1 MAVLKKECLK
11 NMEEKLNHSKG
22 RDEVVDSDN
31 CEDEEEDEDEEG
43 DEGGA
48 ELDYESQSDDEADES
63 FHPEDGEEEEDEEES
78 DNRRRRTVRRNVP
91 GKGCVRMED
100 DSVEE
105 EGVNFIDISDD
116 NHDDGEEQREQEEDY
131 TSYANNEMV
140 LSDEVIYSSMEGEED
155 NSRDSLQHSNHS
167 TDVLY
172 VASSEAGT
180 QLLQRNHG
188 RDKNKK
194 SEICENSKISVYS
207 DNVTKFD
214 NDNSESSIEQK
225 RRKTPLQDNSLY
237 LVGEKKKPYY
247 YYTVSE
253 LKALLKDRK
262 LIVAGIGKHLLIF

>member
-1 MAVLKKECLK
+1 MAVIKKECLK
-11 NMEEKLNHSKG
+11 NMEEKLNHSEG

-31 CEDEEEDEDEEG
+31 CEDEEEDEEG

-63 FHPEDGEEEEDEEES
+63 FYPEDGEEEEDEEES

-155 NSRDSLQHSNHS
+155 NSRDSLQRSHS
-167 TDVLY
+167 T
-172 VASSEAGT
+172 EI
-180 QLLQRNHG
+180 G
-188 RDKNKK
+188 RAH
-194 SEICENSKISVYS
+194 V
-207 DNVTKFD
+207 
-214 NDNSESSIEQK
+214 
-225 RRKTPLQDNSLY
+225 
-237 LVGEKKKPYY
+237 
-247 YYTVSE
+247 
-253 LKALLKDRK
+253 
-262 LIVAGIGKHLLIF
+262 